1 MNQAKKPAMSD
12 RQSIFGYEAPKARL
26 AFGQFIRICSQ
37 HLREAPNFLPIL
49 ITQLSVKT
57 DQSALEIRQDEPFK
71 LSCRDAY
78 TLVIGAIQ
86 HAYYT
91 IKCIAE
97 STLSGRETAFVPEG
111 D

>member
-1 MNQAKKPAMSD
+1 MIESETPAGSD
-12 RQSIFGYEAPKARL
+12 RQSISDYEPPKAGLTFR
-26 AFGQFIRICSQ
+26 QFIRVCGQ
-37 HLREAPNFLPIL
+37 YLRKAPNFLPIL
-49 ITQLSVKT
+49 IAQLSVKT
-57 DQSALEIRQDEPFK
+57 DQSAFEISQDEPFK

-86 HAYYT
+86 HAYYS

-97 STLSGRETAFVPEG
+97 STLSGREAALEPEG